1 MTGLTVS
8 NECSKRITSDRAEA
22 YVSPLSCPDTVRN
35 AGLQKKS

>member
-8 NECSKRITSDRAEA
+8 NECSKGVTSDRAEA
-22 YVSPLSCPDTVRN
+22 YVSPLSCPETVRN